1 MPTDPEPGHGPDSR
15 ADVRPDSRA
24 DARADSRADARADMH
39 DLALDATVEELIRHR
54 LSTALGGWRGS
65 VETALP
71 TVAFVVLW
79 VWRKDLTLAIIASVA
94 VTLVLAVVRVAQ
106 RQSLQYVLS
115 AVFPTAI
122 AAFFA
127 LRSGKAEDAFLPG
140 IIWNSVMLAVALVSV
155 ALRWPLVGF
164 MVGAGDPRMADD
176 PVGWHRDRGLV
187 RVCQRL
193 TLVLVAIFVVR
204 LVIMVPLY
212 LASQVALLGV
222 AKVVL
227 GWPLWLAGVAVM
239 GLMLVKG
246 HTPAELDT
254 DDLSPVGE
262 VEESDA
268 ASDVEGEPE
277 GPVHSSP
284 RGTL

>member
-1 MPTDPEPGHGPDSR
+1 VPTEPG
-15 ADVRPDSRA
+15 A
-24 DARADSRADARADMH
+24 
-39 DLALDATVEELIRHR
+39 DATVEELIRHR

-79 VWRKDLTLAIIASVA
+79 VWRKDLTAAIVASVA
-94 VTLVLAVVRVAQ
+94 VTVVLAVLRIAQ

-127 LRSGKAEDAFLPG
+127 LRSGRAQDAFLPG
-140 IIWNSVMLAVALVSV
+140 IIWNAVMLAVATISV
-155 ALRWPLVGF
+155 AVRWPLVGF

-193 TLVLVAIFVVR
+193 TLVLVGLFVIR
-204 LVIMVPLY
+204 LLIMVPLY
-212 LASQVALLGV
+212 LAGQVALLGV

-246 HTPAELDT
+246 HTPPELDASDTTEPAT
-254 DDLSPVGE
+254 DGAV
-262 VEESDA
+262 ESDESELRA
-268 ASDVEGEPE
+268 
-277 GPVHSSP
+277 
-284 RGTL
+284 

>member
-1 MPTDPEPGHGPDSR
+1 VPTDP
-15 ADVRPDSRA
+15 RPDPGPG
-24 DARADSRADARADMH
+24 
-39 DLALDATVEELIRHR
+39 ATVEELIRHR
-54 LSTALGGWRGS
+54 LSAALGGWRGS

-79 VWRKDLTLAIIASVA
+79 VWRKDLVLAIVASVA
-94 VTLVLAVVRVAQ
+94 VTVVLAVVRMVQ
-106 RQSLQYVLS
+106 QQSLQYVLS

-127 LRSGKAEDAFLPG
+127 LRTGKAEDAFLPG
-140 IIWNSVMLAVALVSV
+140 IIWNAVMLAVALVSV
-155 ALRWPLVGF
+155 ATRWPLVGF

-193 TLVLVAIFVVR
+193 TLVLVALFVIR

-212 LASQVALLGV
+212 LAGEVALLGV

-227 GWPLWLAGVAVM
+227 GWPLWLVGLAVM
-239 GLMLVKG
+239 GLLLVKG
-246 HTPAELDT
+246 HTPPELDPAGLDPAELDRAELEST
-254 DDLSPVGE
+254 GPVDDP
-262 VEESDA
+262 DA
-268 ASDVEGEPE
+268 AEVVDEDEPE

>member
-1 MPTDPEPGHGPDSR
+1 VATDPTKGSGGARPGPAPS
-15 ADVRPDSRA
+15 P
-24 DARADSRADARADMH
+24 
-39 DLALDATVEELIRHR
+39 TVEALIRRR
-54 LSTALGGWRGS
+54 LATALGGWRGS
-65 VETALP
+65 AETAVP
-71 TVAFVVLW
+71 TLVFVVLW
-79 VWRKDLTLAIIASVA
+79 VWRKDLTLAIIASLA
-94 VTLVLAVVRVAQ
+94 VTVVLAVVRVVQ
-106 RQSLQYVLS
+106 RQNLQYVLS

-140 IIWNSVMLAVALVSV
+140 IIWNAVMLAVALVSV

-193 TLVLVAIFVVR
+193 TLVLVGLFVIR
-204 LVIMVPLY
+204 LVVMVPLY

-227 GWPLWLAGVAVM
+227 GWPLWLAGIGVM

-246 HTPAELDT
+246 HTPPELDPT
-254 DDLSPVGE
+254 DEVETGQLAPEAGVHQAAAGAAAAAPAAAAETDGE
-262 VEESDA
+262 VE
-268 ASDVEGEPE
+268 PE
-277 GPVHSSP
+277 GSVQSSP

>member
-1 MPTDPEPGHGPDSR
+1 MPTELSSG
-15 ADVRPDSRA
+15 
-24 DARADSRADARADMH
+24 
-39 DLALDATVEELIRHR
+39 ATVEELIRHR

-79 VWRKDLTLAIIASVA
+79 VWRQDLTTAIVASVV
-94 VTLVLAVVRVAQ
+94 VTVVLAVVRIVQ

-127 LRSGKAEDAFLPG
+127 LRSGRAQDAFLPG
-140 IIWNSVMLAVALVSV
+140 IIWNAVMLAVATVSV
-155 ALRWPLVGF
+155 AVRWPLVGF

-193 TLVLVAIFVVR
+193 TLVLVGLFVLR
-204 LVIMVPLY
+204 LLIMVPLY
-212 LASQVALLGV
+212 LAEQVALLGV

-227 GWPLWLAGVAVM
+227 GWPLWLAGVGVM
-239 GLMLVKG
+239 GLLLVKG
-246 HTPAELDT
+246 HTPPELDDGT
-254 DDLSPVGE
+254 MDDSETQEPV
-262 VEESDA
+262 
-268 ASDVEGEPE
+268 ASDESEL
-277 GPVHSSP
+277 
-284 RGTL
+284 RA

>member
-1 MPTDPEPGHGPDSR
+1 MPTDPDPGRPATGPTPSAAPRPEP
-15 ADVRPDSRA
+15 RPG
-24 DARADSRADARADMH
+24 
-39 DLALDATVEELIRHR
+39 ATVEEVIRHR

-65 VETALP
+65 IETALP

-79 VWRKDLTLAIIASVA
+79 VWRKDLTAAITASIA
-94 VTLVLAVVRVAQ
+94 VTVVLAVVRLVQ

-115 AVFPTAI
+115 AILPTAI

-140 IIWNSVMLAVALVSV
+140 IIWNAVMLAVALVSV
-155 ALRWPLVGF
+155 AVRWPLVGF
-164 MVGAGDPRMADD
+164 MVGAGDPRLADD

-193 TLVLVAIFVVR
+193 TLVLVVLFAIR
-204 LVIMVPLY
+204 LVVMVPLY
-212 LASQVALLGV
+212 LAGEVALLGV
-222 AKVVL
+222 AKVAL

-239 GLMLVKG
+239 GLLLVKG
-246 HTPAELDT
+246 HTPAELDDGAPEPA
-254 DDLSPVGE
+254 DDVDGP
-262 VEESDA
+262 D
-268 ASDVEGEPE
+268 D
-277 GPVHSSP
+277 PVHSSP

>member
-1 MPTDPEPGHGPDSR
+1 MPTDPATDGRRDHGTDHDTDGRRATHPDIASG
-15 ADVRPDSRA
+15 AS
-24 DARADSRADARADMH
+24 
-39 DLALDATVEELIRHR
+39 VEELIRHR

-65 VETALP
+65 IETALP

-79 VWRKDLTLAIIASVA
+79 VWRKDLMVAIVASVA
-94 VTLVLAVVRVAQ
+94 VTVVLAVVRLVQ

-115 AVFPTAI
+115 AVFATAI

-140 IIWNSVMLAVALVSV
+140 IIWNTVMLAVALVSV
-155 ALRWPLVGF
+155 GLRWPLVGF

-193 TLVLVAIFVVR
+193 TLVLVGLFVIR
-204 LVIMVPLY
+204 LVVMVPLY

-227 GWPLWLAGVAVM
+227 GWPLWLAGVGVM

-246 HTPAELDT
+246 HTPPELEPAD
-254 DDLSPVGE
+254 
-262 VEESDA
+262 ES
-268 ASDVEGEPE
+268 EGS
-277 GPVHSSP
+277 VHSSP
-284 RGTL
+284 RGTR